1 MADKAEHTACVK
13 PTGSKTLAALSGV
26 GIGSALSLALCMTRR
41 LDSGLDF
48 IGIAAPTVAVY
59 CFLAGMAAACGG
71 VLAKRPSRQ
80 SQAGPQTASSGS
92 SRTGAIVLCLA
103 CMTALL
109 GLFIAPKYIALICS
123 AALGASIGLAG
134 IKWFSRAS
142 KLDINNLV
150 YLSCI
155 AMAFTGISQALFKIM
170 PSGGTCVLM
179 AVLALFATLGL
190 VIQAR
195 FVCPVPETQTPDIGR
210 ESLIEAIGSS
220 KMSAL
225 STAGEEVARVRD
237 IIALSWIAVAS
248 LTFCGFITGLTF
260 DPLLSDET
268 TWREASVE
276 VGGSLVGAAL
286 TCVILAFLG
295 GKGGAER
302 RLRLLVGAA
311 LPTAIALLIVI
322 PVVKLM
328 VEGPLVAI
336 VSTILSASSFSLISA
351 IACIEIASLARALA
365 ASASRCGAAI
375 LLICCCCAALG
386 MTLINVVGTGGRM
399 LCFLLEAVFFTAV
412 VISYAL
418 MTRPG
423 SSLPAAPGTNE
434 TAEVSSETD
443 LAQRCGS
450 LAQQKGLSPR
460 ETDVLLL
467 LARGYGSTHIA
478 NELGISE
485 NTVRTHV
492 RHIYEKLGVGGR
504 EALIALVD
512 SL

>member
-59 CFLAGMAAACGG
+59 CFLAGMAAACG
-71 VLAKRPSRQ
+71 VILVKRPSRQ
-80 SQAGPQTASSGS
+80 SQADPHTTSSGS
-92 SRTGAIVLCLA
+92 SRTDVIVLCLA
-103 CMTALL
+103 CMAALL

-134 IKWFSRAS
+134 IKWFGRAS

-195 FVCPVPETQTPDIGR
+195 SVCPVPETQTPDIGR
-210 ESLIEAIGSS
+210 ESLIEAIGAS

-225 STAGEEVARVRD
+225 NTAGEEPAHVRD
-237 IIALSWIAVAS
+237 ILALSWIAVAS

-276 VGGSLVGAAL
+276 VAGSLVGAAL

-302 RLRLLVGAA
+302 RLRLLVGPPFQPR
-311 LPTAIALLIVI
+311 LRC
-322 PVVKLM
+322 
-328 VEGPLVAI
+328 
-336 VSTILSASSFSLISA
+336 SLSSPSS
-351 IACIEIASLARALA
+351 
-365 ASASRCGAAI
+365 
-375 LLICCCCAALG
+375 
-386 MTLINVVGTGGRM
+386 
-399 LCFLLEAVFFTAV
+399 
-412 VISYAL
+412 
-418 MTRPG
+418 
-423 SSLPAAPGTNE
+423 SSWL
-434 TAEVSSETD
+434 
-443 LAQRCGS
+443 
-450 LAQQKGLSPR
+450 KGLSWPSFR
-460 ETDVLLL
+460 PYFRRRLSPSSAPSHASRLPASRAHLPQTRLG
-467 LARGYGSTHIA
+467 ARRQSCSSVA
-478 NELGISE
+478 A
-485 NTVRTHV
+485 
-492 RHIYEKLGVGGR
+492 
-504 EALIALVD
+504 ALRSA
-512 SL
+512 